1 MTYVKL
7 VEEERHT
14 VVLLLKLKSPTQEP
28 QGKLTLYL
36 LCPQKEA
43 FLTSPLKLSDSGE
56 TLKRLNSENVTDRL
70 NTEAH

>member
-14 VVLLLKLKSPTQEP
+14 VVLLFLKLKSPTQEP

-36 LCPQKEA
+36 LRPQKEA
-43 FLTSPLKLSDSGE
+43 FLLHPKA
-56 TLKRLNSENVTDRL
+56 K
-70 NTEAH
+70 

>member
-36 LCPQKEA
+36 LRVPQKEA
-43 FLTSPLKLSDSGE
+43 FLTSPL
-56 TLKRLNSENVTDRL
+56 
-70 NTEAH
+70 

>member
-36 LCPQKEA
+36 LWPHKEA

-56 TLKRLNSENVTDRL
+56 TLKRLNSENVTDR
-70 NTEAH
+70 